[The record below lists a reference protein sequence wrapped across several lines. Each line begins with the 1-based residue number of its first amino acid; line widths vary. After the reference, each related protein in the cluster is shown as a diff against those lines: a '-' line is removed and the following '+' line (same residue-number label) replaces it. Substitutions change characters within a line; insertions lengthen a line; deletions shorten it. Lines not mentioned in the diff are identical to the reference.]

1 VGLHCRE
8 KRAGYCCG
16 VPEEDKRETAD
27 AFMRSAELEFAAER
41 ARWERDRAKHRLIR
55 LLSFSFLSLVVLGG
69 LVALFLVLSRA
80 NEVRRAR
87 PSRPAPS
94 PQSSP

>member
-1 VGLHCRE
+1 
-8 KRAGYCCG
+8 

-27 AFMRSAELEFAAER
+27 SFLRSAEMEFAAER
-41 ARWERDRAKHRLIR
+41 ARWERDREKHRLVR

-69 LVALFLVLSRA
+69 LVALFLAFSRA
-80 NEVRRAR
+80 NEMRSHGP
-87 PSRPAPS
+87 PSPTPS